1 MKLLVDTCVAES
13 VCQELLG
20 AGHDVEYVGDW
31 EGDPGDWEIQQFANR
46 EGRVIITL
54 DRHFGELAAST
65 NISLH
70 GVVRLRNHRI
80 QDQGHGCI
88 EALQMYGEELQKG
101 AIVVV
106 QPGKIRCS
114 IPKHKPTPRRP

>member
-1 MKLLVDTCVAES
+1 VKLLVDACVAAS
-13 VCQELLG
+13 VCQELLE
-20 AGHDVEYVGDW
+20 AGHDVEHVANW
-31 EGDPGDWEIQQFANR
+31 EEDPGDWEIQQFANR
-46 EGRVIITL
+46 ESRVIVTL
-54 DRHFGELAAST
+54 DRHFGELAASL
-65 NISLH
+65 NVSLH

-88 EALQMYGEELQKG
+88 EALQRYGEELQKG

-114 IPKHKPTPRRP
+114 IPSHKPTPPKP